1 MADADD
7 LDEMARLA
15 RRAAAL
21 RAVAADLDRSIV
33 HELRSLSGPDTW
45 IGPTATWFEDV
56 ALGAARATDAAR
68 DDLRSAARRLELRA
82 EDLRV
87 EQAARVALA

>member
-33 HELRSLSGPDTW
+33 HRLRSLSGPDTW
-45 IGPTATWFEDV
+45 SGPTAVRFDEV
-56 ALGAARATDAAR
+56 ALAAARAADAAR
-68 DDLRSAARRLELRA
+68 DDLRAAAHRLELRA
-82 EDLRV
+82 DEV
-87 EQAARVALA
+87 QAEQIARVLLS